1 MGKFA
6 GLWPDPSERA
16 LLGRFYVAGGISELL
31 DVIWPFQFA
40 YLFMVM
46 ERPEWAVIPLLVESG
61 VALVLEIPTGVIADR
76 WGRKLSVIAGHAL
89 SAVSLALVP
98 SAVMQTHD
106 AQLLAVSACF
116 GLWGTGQALVSGA
129 QEAWVV
135 DNLSAAGRRDLT
147 DAYFARL
154 SSFVSLGAMGAGG
167 LALLLLLALDI
178 SRPLL
183 DALWWTAGGGLIV
196 GILVLAAAPEHRA
209 TPPEDGGALAPGL
222 MQNLFAGFR
231 AITRNRTLL
240 FLVLAMVIASL
251 PESAADDAFDMSLI
265 TKGMDARGLAP
276 LGILDNLIGMT
287 APLVGMLLLRRWG
300 ANRVLTV
307 FLVVPAVVVSTLWV
321 WPSLLTVIVLYI
333 VLDFVDCVW
342 DPVAGA
348 HLQNLI
354 TSASRATVTS
364 TVTHLGGLMELA
376 GIGLLALLLGEHS
389 EQLSNSIPD
398 LVSAF
403 SGETTAA
410 VTPPT
415 GWLGLSVPD
424 LAIILFALSGL
435 LALPFLV
442 LSGRGRER
450 EANHSPLE

>member
-1 MGKFA
+1 MGTFA
-6 GLWPDPSERA
+6 GLWPDPGERA
-16 LLGRFYVAGGISELL
+16 LLGRFYLAGGISELL

-61 VALVLEIPTGVIADR
+61 AALVLEIPTGVIADR

-98 SAVMQTHD
+98 LAVRQAD
-106 AQLLAVSACF
+106 ATQLIAVSACF

-154 SSFVSLGAMGAGG
+154 SSFVSLGAVGAGG
-167 LALLLLLALDI
+167 LALVLLLTLDI
-178 SRPLL
+178 SRALL
-183 DALWWTAGGGLIV
+183 DGLWWAAAGGLLLGT
-196 GILVLAAAPEHRA
+196 LVLATTPERQGVPA
-209 TPPEDGGALAPGL
+209 DTSANPQPLWQSL
-222 MQNLFAGFR
+222 LAGFR
-231 AITRNRTLL
+231 AMGRNRALL

-287 APLVGMLLLRRWG
+287 APLVGMALLRRWG
-300 ANRVLTV
+300 ANRVLIV
-307 FLVVPAVVVSTLWV
+307 FLLVPAVVVSTLWL

-354 TSASRATVTS
+354 TSANRATVTS

-389 EQLSNSIPD
+389 EQLSNAIPD

-403 SGETTAA
+403 SGEATAA

-415 GWLGLSVPD
+415 AWLGLSVPD
-424 LAIILFALSGL
+424 LAIIVFALSGL
-435 LALPFLV
+435 AALPFLV
-442 LSGRGRER
+442 LSGRRRGRQPGRARPE
-450 EANHSPLE
+450 